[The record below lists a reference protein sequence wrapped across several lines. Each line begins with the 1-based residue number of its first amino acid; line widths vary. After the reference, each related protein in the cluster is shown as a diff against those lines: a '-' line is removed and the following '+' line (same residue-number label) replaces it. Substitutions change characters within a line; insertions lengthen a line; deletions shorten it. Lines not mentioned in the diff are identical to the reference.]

1 MIIMNRLYTV
11 KEIADILNVSKP
23 TVQRAINT
31 NGIEADKEDNKHS
44 RYYSYEKTKEIV
56 DKINPDYIIIF
67 EAQHTA
73 TTETFCETPKQT
85 PEHEAQHTAT
95 PPQSEEIEL
104 VRDLVITLQEQIKI
118 KDKQIEYYQEQIK
131 DYSNRLK
138 EAMALTEKQQELTQ
152 GHLYITAV
160 DKVEQLTDTNTAENN
175 EIIINKTASVKN
187 NDSEQNQKKSIWQRI
202 FNK

>member
-73 TTETFCETPKQT
+73 T
-85 PEHEAQHTAT
+85 

-138 EAMALTEKQQELTQ
+138 EAMALAEKQQELTQ